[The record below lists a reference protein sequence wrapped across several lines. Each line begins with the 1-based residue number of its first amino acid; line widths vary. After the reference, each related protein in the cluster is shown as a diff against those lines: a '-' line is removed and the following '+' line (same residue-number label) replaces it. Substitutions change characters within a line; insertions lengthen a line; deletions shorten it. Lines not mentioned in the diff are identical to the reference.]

1 MSELYDFFL
10 SSYSGYSRVDIVL
23 EFLAFWFGIISV
35 FFAKKQ
41 NILVYPTGIICTII
55 TTYLMY
61 KVSLFGHIL
70 VNLLYTIISFFG
82 WWNWSRRE
90 NNDLVVKVS
99 KFTSNDLSKS
109 LLIFFFIVFVAYFAH
124 DFFANN
130 FEYKLKELLDIFT
143 SGIFVTAMWL
153 MANKKLENWILWI
166 IGNVITIPLYLF
178 SYKIILS
185 IQYVIFTILAIQAYI
200 EWKKSLSK

>member
-1 MSELYDFFL
+1 M
-10 SSYSGYSRVDIVL
+10 
-23 EFLAFWFGIISV
+23 
-35 FFAKKQ
+35 
-41 NILVYPTGIICTII
+41 
-55 TTYLMY
+55 YLMY
-61 KVSLFGHIL
+61 KVSLLGHIL

-99 KFTSNDLSKS
+99 KFTSKDLSKS
-109 LLIFFFIVFVAYFAH
+109 LLIFFFIVLVAYFAH
-124 DFFANN
+124 DFFATN
-130 FEYKLKELLDIFT
+130 FEGQIKELDILT

-166 IGNVITIPLYLF
+166 IGNVITIPLYL
-178 SYKIILS
+178 SSDKIILS
-185 IQYVIFTILAIQAYI
+185 IQYVIFTILAVQAYI

>member
-1 MSELYDFFL
+1 MGEVYDFFL
-10 SSYSGYSRVDIVL
+10 SSYSDYSRVDIVL

-35 FFAKKQ
+35 VFAKKQ

-55 TTYLMY
+55 TMYLMY
-61 KVSLFGHIL
+61 KVSLLGHIL

-99 KFTSNDLSKS
+99 KFNSNDLTKS

-124 DFFANN
+124 DFFATN
-130 FEYKLKELLDIFT
+130 FEGQIKELDILT

-166 IGNVITIPLYLF
+166 IGNVITIPLYL
-178 SYKIILS
+178 SSDKIILS

>member
-1 MSELYDFFL
+1 MREVYDFFL
-10 SSYSGYSRVDIVL
+10 SSYSDYSRVDIVL

-35 FFAKKQ
+35 VFAKKQ

-55 TTYLMY
+55 TMYIMY
-61 KVSLFGHIL
+61 KVSLLGHIL

-90 NNDLVVKVS
+90 NNELVVKVS
-99 KFTSNDLSKS
+99 KFTSNDLTKS

-124 DFFANN
+124 DLFATN
-130 FEYKLKELLDIFT
+130 FEGQIKELDILT

-166 IGNVITIPLYLF
+166 IGNEITIPLYL
-178 SYKIILS
+178 SSDKIILS

>member
-1 MSELYDFFL
+1 MGEVYDFFL
-10 SSYSGYSRVDIVL
+10 SSYSNHSRIDIVL

-35 FFAKKQ
+35 VFAKKQ

-55 TTYLMY
+55 TMYLMY
-61 KVSLFGHIL
+61 KVSLLGHIL

-99 KFTSNDLSKS
+99 KFNSNDLTKS

-124 DFFANN
+124 DFFATN
-130 FEYKLKELLDIFT
+130 FEGQIKELDILT

-166 IGNVITIPLYLF
+166 IGNVITIPLYL
-178 SYKIILS
+178 SSDKIILS
-185 IQYVIFTILAIQAYI
+185 IQYIIFTILAIQAYI

>member
-1 MSELYDFFL
+1 MGEVYDFFL
-10 SSYSGYSRVDIVL
+10 SSYSDYSRVDIIL

-35 FFAKKQ
+35 VFAKKQ

-55 TTYLMY
+55 TMYLMY
-61 KVSLFGHIL
+61 KVSLLGHIL

-99 KFTSNDLSKS
+99 KFTSNDFTKS

-124 DFFANN
+124 DFFATN
-130 FEYKLKELLDIFT
+130 FEGQIKELDILT

-166 IGNVITIPLYLF
+166 IGNVITIPLYL
-178 SYKIILS
+178 SSDKIILS
-185 IQYVIFTILAIQAYI
+185 IQYIIFTILAIQAYI

>member
-1 MSELYDFFL
+1 MGEVYDFFL
-10 SSYSGYSRVDIVL
+10 SSYSDYSKVDIVL

-35 FFAKKQ
+35 VFAKKQ

-55 TTYLMY
+55 TMYLMY
-61 KVSLFGHIL
+61 KVGLLGHIL

-124 DFFANN
+124 DFFATN
-130 FEYKLKELLDIFT
+130 FEGQIKELDILT

-166 IGNVITIPLYLF
+166 IGNVITIPLYL
-178 SYKIILS
+178 SSDKIILS
-185 IQYVIFTILAIQAYI
+185 IQYIIFTILAVQAYI

>member
-1 MSELYDFFL
+1 MVEVYDFFL

-35 FFAKKQ
+35 VFAKKQ
-41 NILVYPTGIICTII
+41 NILVYPTGIICTLI
-55 TTYLMY
+55 TMYLMY
-61 KVSLFGHIL
+61 KVSLLGHIL
-70 VNLLYTIISFFG
+70 VNLLYTIISLFG

-99 KFTSNDLSKS
+99 KFTSNDFTKS
-109 LLIFFFIVFVAYFAH
+109 LLIFFIIVFVAYFAH
-124 DFFANN
+124 DFFATN
-130 FEYKLKELLDIFT
+130 FEGQIKELDILT

-166 IGNVITIPLYLF
+166 IGNVITIPLYL
-178 SYKIILS
+178 SSDKIILS
-185 IQYVIFTILAIQAYI
+185 IQYIIFTILAIQAYI

>member
-1 MSELYDFFL
+1 MGEVYDFFL
-10 SSYSGYSRVDIVL
+10 SSYSDYSRVDIIL

-35 FFAKKQ
+35 VFAKKQ

-55 TTYLMY
+55 TMYLMY
-61 KVSLFGHIL
+61 KVSLLGHIL

-99 KFTSNDLSKS
+99 KFTSNDLTKS

-124 DFFANN
+124 DFFATN
-130 FEYKLKELLDIFT
+130 FEGQIKELDILT

-166 IGNVITIPLYLF
+166 IGNVITIPLYL
-178 SYKIILS
+178 SSDKIILS
-185 IQYVIFTILAIQAYI
+185 IQYIIFTILAVQAYI

>member
-1 MSELYDFFL
+1 MGEVYDFFL
-10 SSYSGYSRVDIVL
+10 SSYSDYSRVDIIL

-35 FFAKKQ
+35 VFAKKQ

-55 TTYLMY
+55 TMYLMY
-61 KVSLFGHIL
+61 KVSFLGHIL

-90 NNDLVVKVS
+90 NNELVVKVS
-99 KFTSNDLSKS
+99 KFTSNDLTKS

-124 DFFANN
+124 DFFATN
-130 FEYKLKELLDIFT
+130 FEGQIKELDILT

-166 IGNVITIPLYLF
+166 IGNVITIPLYL
-178 SYKIILS
+178 SSDKIILS

>member
-1 MSELYDFFL
+1 MGEVYDFFL
-10 SSYSGYSRVDIVL
+10 SSYSDYSRIDIVL

-35 FFAKKQ
+35 VFAKKQ

-55 TTYLMY
+55 TMYLMY
-61 KVSLFGHIL
+61 KVSLLGHIL

-124 DFFANN
+124 DFFATN
-130 FEYKLKELLDIFT
+130 FEGQIKELDILT

-166 IGNVITIPLYLF
+166 IGNVITIPLYL
-178 SYKIILS
+178 SSDKIILS
-185 IQYVIFTILAIQAYI
+185 IQYVIFTILAVQAYI
-200 EWKKSLSK
+200 EWNKSLSK

>member
-1 MSELYDFFL
+1 MGEVYDFFL
-10 SSYSGYSRVDIVL
+10 SSYSDYSRVDILL

-35 FFAKKQ
+35 VFAKKQ

-55 TTYLMY
+55 TMYLMY
-61 KVSLFGHIL
+61 KVSLLGHIL
-70 VNLLYTIISFFG
+70 VNLLYTIISFVG

-99 KFTSNDLSKS
+99 KFTSNDLTKS

-124 DFFANN
+124 DFFATN
-130 FEYKLKELLDIFT
+130 FEGQIKELDILT

-166 IGNVITIPLYLF
+166 IGNVITIPLYL
-178 SYKIILS
+178 SSDKIILS
-185 IQYVIFTILAIQAYI
+185 IQYVIFTILAVQAYI

>member
-1 MSELYDFFL
+1 MGEVYDFFL
-10 SSYSGYSRVDIVL
+10 SSYSNYSRIDIVL

-35 FFAKKQ
+35 VFAKKQ

-55 TTYLMY
+55 TMYLMY
-61 KVSLFGHIL
+61 KVSLLGHIL

-99 KFTSNDLSKS
+99 KFTSNDLTKS

-124 DFFANN
+124 DFFATN
-130 FEYKLKELLDIFT
+130 FEGQIKELDILT

-166 IGNVITIPLYLF
+166 IGNVITIPLYL
-178 SYKIILS
+178 SSDKIILS
-185 IQYVIFTILAIQAYI
+185 IQYVIFTILAVQAYI

>member
-1 MSELYDFFL
+1 MGEVYDFFL
-10 SSYSGYSRVDIVL
+10 SSYSDYSRIDIVL

-35 FFAKKQ
+35 VFAKKQ

-55 TTYLMY
+55 TMYLMY
-61 KVSLFGHIL
+61 KVSLLGHIL

-124 DFFANN
+124 DFFATN
-130 FEYKLKELLDIFT
+130 FEGQIKELDILT

-166 IGNVITIPLYLF
+166 IGNVITIPLYL
-178 SYKIILS
+178 SSDKIILS

>member
-1 MSELYDFFL
+1 MGEVYDFFL
-10 SSYSGYSRVDIVL
+10 SSYSDYSRIDIVL

-35 FFAKKQ
+35 VFAKKQ

-55 TTYLMY
+55 TMYLMY
-61 KVSLFGHIL
+61 KVSLLGHIL

-124 DFFANN
+124 DFFATN
-130 FEYKLKELLDIFT
+130 FEGQIKELDILT

-166 IGNVITIPLYLF
+166 IGNVITIPLYL
-178 SYKIILS
+178 SSDKIILS
-185 IQYVIFTILAIQAYI
+185 IQYVIFTILAVQAYI

>member
-1 MSELYDFFL
+1 MGEVYDFFL
-10 SSYSGYSRVDIVL
+10 SSYSDYSRVDIIL

-35 FFAKKQ
+35 VFAKKQ

-55 TTYLMY
+55 TMYLMY
-61 KVSLFGHIL
+61 KVSLLGHIL

-82 WWNWSRRE
+82 WWNWSRKE

-99 KFTSNDLSKS
+99 KFTSNDLTKS

-124 DFFANN
+124 DFFATN
-130 FEYKLKELLDIFT
+130 FEGQIKELDILT

-166 IGNVITIPLYLF
+166 IGNVITIPLYL
-178 SYKIILS
+178 SSDKIILS

>member
-1 MSELYDFFL
+1 MGEVYDFFL
-10 SSYSGYSRVDIVL
+10 SSYSNHSRIDIVL

-35 FFAKKQ
+35 VFAKKQ

-55 TTYLMY
+55 TMYLMY
-61 KVSLFGHIL
+61 KVSLLGHIL

-99 KFTSNDLSKS
+99 KFNSNDLTKS

-124 DFFANN
+124 DFFATN
-130 FEYKLKELLDIFT
+130 FEGQIKELDILT

-166 IGNVITIPLYLF
+166 IGNVITIPLYL
-178 SYKIILS
+178 SSDKIILS

>member
-1 MSELYDFFL
+1 MGEVYDFFL
-10 SSYSGYSRVDIVL
+10 NSYSDYSRVDIIL

-35 FFAKKQ
+35 VFAKKQ

-55 TTYLMY
+55 TMYLMY
-61 KVSLFGHIL
+61 KVSLLGHIL

-82 WWNWSRRE
+82 WWNWSRKE

-124 DFFANN
+124 DFFATN
-130 FEYKLKELLDIFT
+130 FEGQIKELDILT

-166 IGNVITIPLYLF
+166 IGNVITIPLYL
-178 SYKIILS
+178 SSDKIILS
-185 IQYVIFTILAIQAYI
+185 IQYVIFTILAVQAYI

>member
-1 MSELYDFFL
+1 MGEVYDFFL
-10 SSYSGYSRVDIVL
+10 NSYSDYSRVDIIL

-35 FFAKKQ
+35 VFAKKQ

-55 TTYLMY
+55 TMYLMY
-61 KVSLFGHIL
+61 KVSLLGHIL

-82 WWNWSRRE
+82 WWNWSRKE

-124 DFFANN
+124 DFFATN
-130 FEYKLKELLDIFT
+130 FEGQIKELDILT

-166 IGNVITIPLYLF
+166 IGNVITIPLYL
-178 SYKIILS
+178 SSDKIILS
-185 IQYVIFTILAIQAYI
+185 IQYIIFTILAVQAYI

>member
-1 MSELYDFFL
+1 MGEVYDFFL
-10 SSYSGYSRVDIVL
+10 SSYSDYSRVDIIL
-23 EFLAFWFGIISV
+23 EFLAFWFGIVSV
-35 FFAKKQ
+35 VFAKKQ

-55 TTYLMY
+55 TMYLMY
-61 KVSLFGHIL
+61 KVSLLGHIL

-99 KFTSNDLSKS
+99 KFTSNDLTKS

-124 DFFANN
+124 DFFATN
-130 FEYKLKELLDIFT
+130 FEGQIKELDILT

-166 IGNVITIPLYLF
+166 IGNVITIPLYL
-178 SYKIILS
+178 SSDKIILS

>member
-1 MSELYDFFL
+1 MGEVYDFFL
-10 SSYSGYSRVDIVL
+10 SSYSDYSRVDIFL

-35 FFAKKQ
+35 VFAKKQ

-55 TTYLMY
+55 TMYLMY
-61 KVSLFGHIL
+61 KVSLLGHIL

-99 KFTSNDLSKS
+99 KFTYNDLTKS

-124 DFFANN
+124 DFFATN
-130 FEYKLKELLDIFT
+130 FEGQIKELDILT

-166 IGNVITIPLYLF
+166 IGNVITIPLYL
-178 SYKIILS
+178 SSDKIILS
-185 IQYVIFTILAIQAYI
+185 IQYVIFTILAVQAYI

>member
-1 MSELYDFFL
+1 MGEVYDFFL
-10 SSYSGYSRVDIVL
+10 SSYSDYSRVDIIL

-35 FFAKKQ
+35 VFAKKQ

-55 TTYLMY
+55 TMYLMY
-61 KVSLFGHIL
+61 KVSLLGHIL

-99 KFTSNDLSKS
+99 KFNSNDLTKS

-124 DFFANN
+124 DFFATN
-130 FEYKLKELLDIFT
+130 FEGQIKELDILT

-166 IGNVITIPLYLF
+166 IGNVITIPLYL
-178 SYKIILS
+178 SSDKIILS
-185 IQYVIFTILAIQAYI
+185 IQYVIFTILAVQAYI

>member
-1 MSELYDFFL
+1 MGEVYDFFL

-35 FFAKKQ
+35 VFAKKQ
-41 NILVYPTGIICTII
+41 NILVYPTGIICTLI
-55 TTYLMY
+55 TMYLMY
-61 KVSLFGHIL
+61 KVSLLGHIL
-70 VNLLYTIISFFG
+70 VNLLYTIISLFG

-99 KFTSNDLSKS
+99 KFTSNDFTKS
-109 LLIFFFIVFVAYFAH
+109 LLIFFIIVFVAYFAH
-124 DFFANN
+124 DFFATN
-130 FEYKLKELLDIFT
+130 FEGQIKELDILT

-166 IGNVITIPLYLF
+166 IGNVITIPLYL
-178 SYKIILS
+178 SSDKIILS
-185 IQYVIFTILAIQAYI
+185 IQYVIFTILAIQAFI

>member
-1 MSELYDFFL
+1 MGEVYDFFL
-10 SSYSGYSRVDIVL
+10 SSYSDYSRVDVVL

-35 FFAKKQ
+35 VFAKKQ

-55 TTYLMY
+55 TMYIMY
-61 KVSLFGHIL
+61 KVSLLGHIL

-99 KFTSNDLSKS
+99 KFTSNDLTKS
-109 LLIFFFIVFVAYFAH
+109 LIIFFFIVFVAYFAH
-124 DFFANN
+124 DFFATN
-130 FEYKLKELLDIFT
+130 FEGQIKELDILT

-166 IGNVITIPLYLF
+166 IGNVITIPLYL
-178 SYKIILS
+178 SSDKIILS
-185 IQYVIFTILAIQAYI
+185 IQYIIFTILAIQAFI

>member
-1 MSELYDFFL
+1 MGEVYDFFL
-10 SSYSGYSRVDIVL
+10 SSYSNHSRIDIVL

-35 FFAKKQ
+35 VFAKKQ

-55 TTYLMY
+55 TMYLMY
-61 KVSLFGHIL
+61 KVSLLGHIL

-99 KFTSNDLSKS
+99 KFTSNDLTKS
-109 LLIFFFIVFVAYFAH
+109 LLIFFLIVFVAYFAH
-124 DFFANN
+124 DFFATN
-130 FEYKLKELLDIFT
+130 FEGQIKELDILT

-166 IGNVITIPLYLF
+166 IGNVITIPLYL
-178 SYKIILS
+178 SSDKIILS

>member
-1 MSELYDFFL
+1 MGEVYDFFL
-10 SSYSGYSRVDIVL
+10 SSYSDYSRVDIVL

-35 FFAKKQ
+35 VFAKKQ

-55 TTYLMY
+55 TMYLMY
-61 KVSLFGHIL
+61 KVSLLGHIL
-70 VNLLYTIISFFG
+70 VNLLYTIMSFFG

-99 KFTSNDLSKS
+99 KFASNDFIKS
-109 LLIFFFIVFVAYFAH
+109 LLIFFFIVFVAYSAH
-124 DFFANN
+124 DFFATN
-130 FEYKLKELLDIFT
+130 FEGQIKELDILT

-166 IGNVITIPLYLF
+166 IGNVITIPLYL
-178 SYKIILS
+178 SSDKIILS

>member
-1 MSELYDFFL
+1 MGEVYDFFL
-10 SSYSGYSRVDIVL
+10 SSYSDHSRIDIVL

-35 FFAKKQ
+35 VFAKKQ

-55 TTYLMY
+55 TMYLMY
-61 KVSLFGHIL
+61 KVSLLGHIL

-99 KFTSNDLSKS
+99 KFTYNDLTKS
-109 LLIFFFIVFVAYFAH
+109 LLIFFFIVFIAYFAH
-124 DFFANN
+124 NFFATN
-130 FEYKLKELLDIFT
+130 FEGQIKELDILT

-166 IGNVITIPLYLF
+166 IGNVITIPLYL
-178 SYKIILS
+178 SSDKIILS
-185 IQYVIFTILAIQAYI
+185 IQYIIFTILAVQAYI

>member
-1 MSELYDFFL
+1 MGEVYDFFL
-10 SSYSGYSRVDIVL
+10 SSYSDYSRLDIIL

-35 FFAKKQ
+35 VFAKKQ

-55 TTYLMY
+55 TMYIMY
-61 KVSLFGHIL
+61 KVSLLGHIL

-90 NNDLVVKVS
+90 NNELVVKVS
-99 KFTSNDLSKS
+99 KFTSNDLTKS

-124 DFFANN
+124 DFFATN
-130 FEYKLKELLDIFT
+130 FEGQIKELDILT

-166 IGNVITIPLYLF
+166 IGNVITIPLYL
-178 SYKIILS
+178 SSDKIILS
-185 IQYVIFTILAIQAYI
+185 IQYVIFTILAVQAYI

>member
-1 MSELYDFFL
+1 MGEVYDFFL
-10 SSYSGYSRVDIVL
+10 SSYSDYSRLDIIL

-35 FFAKKQ
+35 VFAKKQ

-55 TTYLMY
+55 TMYLMY
-61 KVSLFGHIL
+61 KVSLLGHIL

-82 WWNWSRRE
+82 WWNWSRKE

-99 KFTSNDLSKS
+99 KFTSNDLTKS

-124 DFFANN
+124 DFFATN
-130 FEYKLKELLDIFT
+130 FEGQIKELDILT

-166 IGNVITIPLYLF
+166 IGNVITIPLYL
-178 SYKIILS
+178 SSDKIILS
-185 IQYVIFTILAIQAYI
+185 IQYVIFTILAVQAYI

>member
-1 MSELYDFFL
+1 MVEVYDFFL
-10 SSYSGYSRVDIVL
+10 SSYSDYSRVDIVL

-35 FFAKKQ
+35 IFAKKQ

-55 TTYLMY
+55 TMYLMY
-61 KVSLFGHIL
+61 KVSLLGHIL

-82 WWNWSRRE
+82 WWKWSRRE

-99 KFTSNDLSKS
+99 KFTSNDLTKS

-124 DFFANN
+124 DFFATN
-130 FEYKLKELLDIFT
+130 FEGQIKELDILT

-166 IGNVITIPLYLF
+166 IGNVITIPLYL
-178 SYKIILS
+178 SSDKIILS
-185 IQYVIFTILAIQAYI
+185 IQYVIFTILAVQAYI

>member
-1 MSELYDFFL
+1 MGEVYDFFL
-10 SSYSGYSRVDIVL
+10 SSYSNHSRIDIVL

-35 FFAKKQ
+35 VFAKKQ

-55 TTYLMY
+55 TMYLMY
-61 KVSLFGHIL
+61 KVSLLGHIL

-99 KFTSNDLSKS
+99 KFTYNDLSKS
-109 LLIFFFIVFVAYFAH
+109 LLIFFLIVFVAYFAH
-124 DFFANN
+124 DFFATN
-130 FEYKLKELLDIFT
+130 FEGQIKELDILT

-166 IGNVITIPLYLF
+166 IGNVITIPLYL
-178 SYKIILS
+178 SSDKIILS

>member
-1 MSELYDFFL
+1 MGEVCDFFL
-10 SSYSGYSRVDIVL
+10 SSYSDYSRVDIVL

-35 FFAKKQ
+35 VFAKKQ

-55 TTYLMY
+55 TMYLMY
-61 KVSLFGHIL
+61 KVSLLGHIL
-70 VNLLYTIISFFG
+70 VNLLYTIISLFG

-99 KFTSNDLSKS
+99 KFTSNDLTKS

-124 DFFANN
+124 DFFATN
-130 FEYKLKELLDIFT
+130 FEGQIKELDILT

-166 IGNVITIPLYLF
+166 IGNVITIPLYL
-178 SYKIILS
+178 SSDKIILS

>member
-1 MSELYDFFL
+1 MGEVYDFFL
-10 SSYSGYSRVDIVL
+10 SSYSDYSSIDIIL

-35 FFAKKQ
+35 VFAKKQ

-55 TTYLMY
+55 TMYLMY
-61 KVSLFGHIL
+61 KVSLLGHIL

-99 KFTSNDLSKS
+99 KFTYNDLTKS

-124 DFFANN
+124 DFFATN
-130 FEYKLKELLDIFT
+130 FEGQIKELDILT

-166 IGNVITIPLYLF
+166 IGNVITIPLYL
-178 SYKIILS
+178 SSDKIILS
-185 IQYVIFTILAIQAYI
+185 IQYVIFTILAVQAYI
-200 EWKKSLSK
+200 EWNKSLSK

>member
-1 MSELYDFFL
+1 MGEAYDFFL

-35 FFAKKQ
+35 VFAKKQ
-41 NILVYPTGIICTII
+41 NILVYPTGIICTLI
-55 TTYLMY
+55 TMYLMY
-61 KVSLFGHIL
+61 KVSLLGHIL
-70 VNLLYTIISFFG
+70 VNLLYTIISLFG

-99 KFTSNDLSKS
+99 KFTSNDFTKS
-109 LLIFFFIVFVAYFAH
+109 LLIFFIIVFVAYFAH
-124 DFFANN
+124 DFFATN
-130 FEYKLKELLDIFT
+130 FEGQIKELDILT

-166 IGNVITIPLYLF
+166 IGNVITIPLYL
-178 SYKIILS
+178 SSDKIILS

>member
-1 MSELYDFFL
+1 MGEVYDFFL
-10 SSYSGYSRVDIVL
+10 SSYSDYSRVDIIL

-35 FFAKKQ
+35 VFAKKQ

-55 TTYLMY
+55 TMYLMY
-61 KVSLFGHIL
+61 KVSLLGHIL

-124 DFFANN
+124 DFFATN
-130 FEYKLKELLDIFT
+130 FEGQIKELDILT

-166 IGNVITIPLYLF
+166 IGNVITIPLYL
-178 SYKIILS
+178 SSDKIILS
-185 IQYVIFTILAIQAYI
+185 IQYIIFTILAVQAYI

>member
-1 MSELYDFFL
+1 MGEVYDFFL
-10 SSYSGYSRVDIVL
+10 SAYSDYSRVDIVL

-35 FFAKKQ
+35 VFAKKQ

-55 TTYLMY
+55 TMYLMY
-61 KVSLFGHIL
+61 KVSLLGHIL

-99 KFTSNDLSKS
+99 KFTSNDLTKS

-124 DFFANN
+124 DFFATN
-130 FEYKLKELLDIFT
+130 FEGQIKELDILT

-166 IGNVITIPLYLF
+166 IGNVITIPLYL
-178 SYKIILS
+178 SSDKIILS
-185 IQYVIFTILAIQAYI
+185 IQYIIFTILAIQAYI

>member
-1 MSELYDFFL
+1 MGEVYDFFL
-10 SSYSGYSRVDIVL
+10 SAYSDYSRVDIVL

-35 FFAKKQ
+35 VFAKKQ

-55 TTYLMY
+55 TMYLMY
-61 KVSLFGHIL
+61 KVSLLGHIL

-99 KFTSNDLSKS
+99 KFTSNDLTKS

-124 DFFANN
+124 DFFATN
-130 FEYKLKELLDIFT
+130 FEGQIKELDIFT

-166 IGNVITIPLYLF
+166 IGNVITIPLYL
-178 SYKIILS
+178 SSDKIILS
-185 IQYVIFTILAIQAYI
+185 IQYIIFTILAVQAYI

>member
-1 MSELYDFFL
+1 MGEVYDFFL
-10 SSYSGYSRVDIVL
+10 NSYSDYSRVDIIL

-35 FFAKKQ
+35 VFAKKQ

-55 TTYLMY
+55 TMYLMY
-61 KVSLFGHIL
+61 KVSLLGHIL

-99 KFTSNDLSKS
+99 KFTSNDLTKS

-124 DFFANN
+124 DLFATN
-130 FEYKLKELLDIFT
+130 FEGQIKELDILT

-166 IGNVITIPLYLF
+166 IGNVITIPLYL
-178 SYKIILS
+178 SSDKIILS